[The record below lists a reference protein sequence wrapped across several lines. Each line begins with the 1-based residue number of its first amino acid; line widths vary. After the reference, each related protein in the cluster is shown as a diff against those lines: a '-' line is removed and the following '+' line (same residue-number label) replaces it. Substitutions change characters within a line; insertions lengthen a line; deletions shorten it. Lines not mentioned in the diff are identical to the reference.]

1 MTKYVLTLLL
11 LCQFGVAHAAPDN
24 RRAIVTHYT
33 NLAHAVFDDAKTT
46 AQTLLSRVEA
56 LLAEP
61 SEKTLMAARQAWSCH
76 FGLHLDLPTHAKA
89 RREIPATSR
98 GK

>member
-11 LCQFGVAHAAPDN
+11 LCQFGVAQAAPDN

-33 NLAHAVFDDAKTT
+33 NLAHAVFDDAETT

-56 LLAEP
+56 LLAE
-61 SEKTLMAARQAWSCH
+61 EQAGRKLAVSSVS
-76 FGLHLDLPTHAKA
+76 D
-89 RREIPATSR
+89 S
-98 GK
+98 